1 MRLVALRGIADSV
14 GYIEPG
20 QEFEAAD
27 DHAKHLIASGQAET
41 REKPAGKKRA
51 GWSEWVVMASGPS
64 LTAEDAELVRN
75 WRKADGRRR
84 VIVVN
89 TTFRLA
95 PWADILYA
103 CDLSWW
109 DVYAEE
115 VFRTFEGQPW
125 SQTEIACRRYNLAQV
140 RGEVG
145 PGLSRVQGVVRQG
158 GNSGYQAIGLAFDQ
172 GAERIV
178 LLGFDM
184 QDTGGRT
191 HWHGDHPEGLRNAS
205 PFASWIGKF
214 GQLAVDLQREGV
226 VVINATR
233 QTALSCFERMPL
245 EKALA

>member
-1 MRLVALRGIADSV
+1 MRLVLLRGLHNSV
-14 GYIEPG
+14 GYVEAG
-20 QEFEAAD
+20 QELEVSEREGRA
-27 DHAKHLIASGQAET
+27 LIASGYAEQRPT
-41 REKPAGKKRA
+41 SGPSARP
-51 GWSEWVVMASGPS
+51 GWAEWVVLASGPS
-64 LTAEDAELVRN
+64 LVKDDVTAVRA

-103 CDLSWW
+103 CDLPWW

-145 PGLSRVQGVVRQG
+145 PGLSRVRGVVRQG

-233 QTALSCFERMPL
+233 QTALTCFERMPL